1 MSTSGPSPASAMW
14 NRLPLALTVRWL
26 HGPGSWTA
34 DSAFTT
40 MRRVL
45 LGDLWLLAVADNL
58 GAVAVG
64 TDRRLVAVAAQ
75 HAEALGD
82 RLAGPLQAGQ
92 ALQPQDGDADRR
104 AGQQHAGAGHDE
116 ERRPGPD
123 AERDQPEGE
132 GDAQQDEHQAAH
144 EGGHAGQ
151 RPGQPAALQ
160 VPAQLGLGQVDL
172 VADQLGHVLGGQ
184 GHEITE

>member
-14 NRLPLALTVRWL
+14 NRVPLALTVRWL
-26 HGPGSWTA
+26 HGPASWTA

-40 MRRVL
+40 MTRVL
-45 LGDLWLLAVADNL
+45 PGLARGDLGLLAVAADR
-58 GAVAVG
+58 GPVAVG
-64 TDRRLVAVAAQ
+64 TDRGLVAVAAQ
-75 HAEALGD
+75 HADALGD

-92 ALQPQDGDADRR
+92 ATQPQDGDADRR

-123 AERDQPEGE
+123 AQRDQPEGQ

-144 EGGHAGQ
+144 ESGHAGQ
-151 RPGQPAALQ
+151 RPG
-160 VPAQLGLGQVDL
+160 
-172 VADQLGHVLGGQ
+172 
-184 GHEITE
+184 

>member
-1 MSTSGPSPASAMW
+1 MSTSGPSPASAIW

-26 HGPGSWTA
+26 HGPASWTA

-40 MRRVL
+40 MTRVL
-45 LGDLWLLAVADNL
+45 PGLARGDLGLLAVAADL
-58 GAVAVG
+58 RTVAVG
-64 TDRRLVAVAAQ
+64 TDRGLLAVAAQ
-75 HAEALGD
+75 HADALGD
-82 RLAGPLQAGQ
+82 RLPGPRQAGQ
-92 ALQPQDGDADRR
+92 VLQLQQRDAHRR

-151 RPGQPAALQ
+151 RPGQPDPPHVAAQ
-160 VPAQLGLGQVDL
+160 
-172 VADQLGHVLGGQ
+172 
-184 GHEITE
+184 